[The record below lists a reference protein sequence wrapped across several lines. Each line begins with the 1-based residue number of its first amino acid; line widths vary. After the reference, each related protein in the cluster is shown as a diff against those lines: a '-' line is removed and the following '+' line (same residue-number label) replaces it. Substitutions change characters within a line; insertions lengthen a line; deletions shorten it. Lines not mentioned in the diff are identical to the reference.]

1 MLDLD
6 ALEGAATLSAM
17 EGQSRIFFQGVQHQ
31 NYSMQSPGN
40 GPFSES
46 SRPMLSE
53 AMHSSALNVT
63 SASLEDD
70 SMLEIDDSSLAEFL
84 RDVMMPA
91 SPNSMVGANALE
103 FIPQSYERD
112 VFNFGMESSLDFNDL
127 DIGWMNSQNSR
138 TPMWNH
144 NVLPGQDDR
153 LDCGQETPDVRSG
166 INAGA
171 EAFQKSLWRWKP
183 VQQEHAYSEQVN
195 LSLPYKDMQNLETRL
210 APDILDQRIEA
221 TSRDRILAML
231 LSTCEPANV
240 SRVVTSFPSAD
251 LLDSLMHLF
260 FRTELSRT
268 DSWIHLPTFRPQ
280 VQRPELNG
288 MVVAAGAVLSAV
300 PTVRKLGF
308 AIQEAVRLAIPQI
321 VGYISSPNLDP
332 STELLQYLKSISIL
346 CSWRRIFKGSPWRSA
361 HNHQAGNWIIVQQ
374 RGKLNCVHH

>member
-1 MLDLD
+1 MLD
-6 ALEGAATLSAM
+6 M
-17 EGQSRIFFQGVQHQ
+17 
-31 NYSMQSPGN
+31 
-40 GPFSES
+40 
-46 SRPMLSE
+46 
-53 AMHSSALNVT
+53 
-63 SASLEDD
+63 
-70 SMLEIDDSSLAEFL
+70 DDSSLAEFL

-91 SPNSMVGANALE
+91 SPNSLVGPNALE
-103 FIPQSYERD
+103 FIPQAYERD

-138 TPMWNH
+138 TPMWNY
-144 NVLPGQDDR
+144 NVPPEQEDR
-153 LDCGQETPDVRSG
+153 LDRGQETPDVRSG

-183 VQQEHAYSEQVN
+183 VQQEHAHSEQVN

-231 LSTCEPANV
+231 LSTCDPANV

-268 DSWIHLPTFRPQ
+268 DTWIHLPTFRPQ

-321 VGYISSPNLDP
+321 VGYTSSPNFDT
-332 STELLQYLKSISIL
+332 SMEMLQS
-346 CSWRRIFKGSPWRSA
+346 
-361 HNHQAGNWIIVQQ
+361 
-374 RGKLNCVHH
+374 